1 MTVESKPSPDDKD
14 TQNPS
19 SAASPDADT
28 TVVSRRW
35 KFLNSGDNGVTKSDD
50 SHTVETVPSAPK
62 DEKTKPLAAA
72 DPDATIVKR
81 PQPSTPSEDDV
92 ATGQLAGSSSTGG
105 SVEAASQDL
114 ENTHVLVVEDNVPNF
129 VLIARLLAFMGIK
142 SCEWKTS
149 GWQVVEFADTLPQID
164 LILLDIRLP
173 YEDGYQAL
181 KRIRNH
187 NKLKETTVIA
197 VTAEASADQMKKAR
211 ESGFDGFLAKPLNPD
226 KFPDQIKRI
235 LAGEP
240 VWEWQS

>member
-1 MTVESKPSPDDKD
+1 MESKPGQEEKDKR
-14 TQNPS
+14 
-19 SAASPDADT
+19 ASVPVVSEDADAT
-28 TVVSRRW
+28 IVSRRW
-35 KFLNSGDNGVTKSDD
+35 KFLSPSDEAVED
-50 SHTVETVPSAPK
+50 AAKVETVPSKPVPI
-62 DEKTKPLAAA
+62 DDKTRPLGAA
-72 DPDATIVKR
+72 DPDATIVARK
-81 PQPSTPSEDDV
+81 QPEPPIAEEDV
-92 ATGQLAGSSSTGG
+92 ATGQLASSGSSTAQGD
-105 SVEAASQDL
+105 ASNSSL
-114 ENTHVLVVEDNVPNF
+114 EDTHVLVVEDNVPNF

-187 NKLKETTVIA
+187 DKLKDTLVIA

-211 ESGFDGFLAKPLNPD
+211 ESGFNGFLAKPLNPD
-226 KFPDQIKRI
+226 KFPEQIKRI